1 MKPKKHHPPQKRKGE
16 TYADVL
22 ARKRIG
28 QETLRMAMEDEAV
41 RLASDII
48 CQRQLW
54 AVIVTLNEKY
64 QFGPKRTKDFFEAM
78 EAVLDEFERM
88 KKENGD
94 AYAEEKLRQRAEQV
108 SGVKIQYQHEA
119 VLEKMRE
126 AGVESTIIGTVD
138 GTIKME
144 SKEEG
149 E

>member
-1 MKPKKHHPPQKRKGE
+1 MKPKKQNTQKRKGE
-16 TYADVL
+16 TYADYL

-28 QETLRMAMEDEAV
+28 EETLRMAMEDEAV
-41 RLASDII
+41 KLASDII

-64 QFGPKRTKDFFEAM
+64 QFGPKRTRDFFEAM
-78 EAVLDEFERM
+78 DAVLDEFERM

-126 AGVESTIIGTVD
+126 AGVESEIIGTVD
-138 GTIKME
+138 GTNKKE
-144 SKEEG
+144 SKEG
-149 E
+149 ES

>member
-1 MKPKKHHPPQKRKGE
+1 MKPKKQNPQKRKGE

-54 AVIVTLNEKY
+54 AVIVTLNERY
-64 QFGPKRTKDFFEAM
+64 QFGPKRTRDFFEAM

-138 GTIKME
+138 GTI
-144 SKEEG
+144 SKQQEVSDNG
-149 E
+149 

>member
-1 MKPKKHHPPQKRKGE
+1 MKQKKHHPQKLRGDN
-16 TYADVL
+16 YADYL

-28 QETLRMAMEDEAV
+28 EETLRMAMEDEAV

-64 QFGPKRTKDFFEAM
+64 QFGPKRTRDFFEAM

-108 SGVKIQYQHEA
+108 SGIKIQYQHEA

-126 AGVESTIIGTVD
+126 AGVESKIIGTVD
-138 GTIKME
+138 GTIKKE
-144 SKEEG
+144 SKEG
-149 E
+149 ES

>member
-1 MKPKKHHPPQKRKGE
+1 MKPKKHQPQKRKGE

-22 ARKRIG
+22 TRKRIG
-28 QETLRMAMEDEAV
+28 QETLRMAMEDQAV
-41 RLASDII
+41 KLASDII

-64 QFGPKRTKDFFEAM
+64 QFGPKRTRDFFEAM
-78 EAVLDEFERM
+78 ERVLDDFEQM

-94 AYAEEKLRQRAEQV
+94 EFAEEKLRQRAEQV
-108 SGVKIQYQHEA
+108 SGIKIQYQHEA

-138 GTIKME
+138 GTI
-144 SKEEG
+144 SKQKEG
-149 E
+149 ES

>member
-1 MKPKKHHPPQKRKGE
+1 MKTKKRNYQQKRNGE

-28 QETLRMAMEDEAV
+28 QETLRMAMEDQAV
-41 RLASDII
+41 KLASDII

-78 EAVLDEFERM
+78 EAVLDEFERI

-108 SGVKIQYQHEA
+108 SGIKIQYQHEA

-138 GTIKME
+138 GTIKDE
-144 SKEEG
+144 SKEG
-149 E
+149 ES